1 MSTITSIIMGMR
13 KNAMSIIT
21 SMRKN
26 AMNTIT
32 AMRKNATSTITAMTG
47 NAMNITM
54 TTGTPADADTIMNM
68 AIIMRTKCLPVGE
81 ERR

>member
-1 MSTITSIIMGMR
+1 
-13 KNAMSIIT
+13 MSIIT

-32 AMRKNATSTITAMTG
+32 AMSKNATSTITAMTGNAMSIITAMTG